1 MGEIKAYAVDCLLTG
16 SIDVGVGRLSD
27 QLETVLLKPL
37 HEARLTDLGDGHV
50 VEVAELPLEP
60 DDLCAV
66 VAGEPRGDPARRVH
80 TKTARVKTEVGP
92 YEVVGTVHGT
102 VASQPLAQAL
112 RREGWIPL
120 TDVVVMYRQADQTVS
135 DDVEVLLVNRH
146 LLRHFREADRPDP
159 DDETALEDPAKS

>member
-16 SIDVGVGRLSD
+16 SIDVGEGRLSD
-27 QLETVLLKPL
+27 QLATVLLSPL
-37 HEARLTDLGDGHV
+37 RDARLIDLQDGHA

-66 VAGEPRGDPARRVH
+66 VAGDPRGDPTRRVH
-80 TKTARVKTEVGP
+80 TKKARVKTEVGP

-112 RREGWIPL
+112 RRDGWIPL
-120 TDVVVMYRQADQTVS
+120 TEVVVMYRQADQTVS

-146 LLRHFREADRPDP
+146 LLRHFREADSPDP
-159 DDETALEDPAKS
+159 DEGTTGEAPVPG